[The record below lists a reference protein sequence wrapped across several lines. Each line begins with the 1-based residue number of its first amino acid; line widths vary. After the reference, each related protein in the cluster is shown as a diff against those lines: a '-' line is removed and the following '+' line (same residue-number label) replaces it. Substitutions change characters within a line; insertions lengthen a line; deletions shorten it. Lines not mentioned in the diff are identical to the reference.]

1 MDQRLA
7 KIRSQLGS
15 KLQNQNQYALVLLS
29 VEESLKNA
37 SDTEDSASTAT
48 PTAYFVSFISLLDQC
63 SKDGV
68 LHDLKLAADALYFLD
83 IVAQDTPKRL
93 LRENFSDILL
103 KLAPALSSKDADAPL
118 IRPAIGLLQ
127 SLLLAQDLAAW
138 KNSSNFQVSPKRAFS
153 IILQLSLDPRPKI
166 RKRALEAVSQVLGNP
181 PPSPILGHPIGNFSS
196 GFALQKL
203 ATVAKGFKKAVN
215 PNSSNLIHVLQLINA
230 MASTWPLKDTPNLC
244 DALLD
249 ICKSNDQYLI
259 SSVFSVFE
267 SLFQSANAFGN
278 DDESYDKI
286 LEIILGLK
294 PAINDP
300 HLVPAWLAVVSKG
313 VSSEQNSNRLIRLP
327 NYFTQ
332 ISQYFNSTI
341 PSINESVSQCLI
353 SIIVNCIPDQNLID
367 LNSDTKS
374 LLEFLSTETN
384 NLLNVKYR
392 HAARDVCNLVIEM
405 FNKFKFRAH
414 PYLVPQ
420 LELIGG
426 WRSIEQDEFE
436 LNGVAESVIGAAVSN
451 IGLEHV
457 LEVLPL
463 NLTDSK
469 AIGRAWLLPILRDNI
484 KFGSS
489 LDYFVKTLL
498 PNVEFFKEKI
508 SHCSPTSINA
518 KVFQT
523 IVDQIWSLFP
533 QICYLPIDLQSTFTD
548 EFGSNLGTLLFQE
561 PNLRPVIC
569 NGLKNLI
576 TSLIDRCSIEQGEDK
591 FLEFASPLA
600 RAKSDLEYLTNTQAS
615 KILSVLFNVF
625 SSTPIAQ
632 RGFVSETIESY
643 LQISNEDDLLSTF
656 NNVCSLLK
664 ENLEKEKDLDKH
676 DIPLGKN
683 KMPKLS
689 VTMLDLIV
697 LIIKFIPE
705 NCHLPLLA
713 IFNETVRI
721 QDVQIQKRSY
731 RVILKLLELENKP
744 AIEEHLLDILKL
756 FIETTDLTL
765 VAAKPQR
772 LESILILIQLLPVNL
787 LYFIPV
793 IIPEIIISTKSN
805 NETTR
810 TSSYAIIIAIGKK
823 LDQFNGEIIQ
833 NSIVDPEIPDS
844 QASIKEF
851 FTICSAGLVGSTPH
865 MISAAVTA
873 LSCLF
878 YEFGK
883 DLSVE
888 DQMDLFSNILL
899 FLQSNNREIIKPCL
913 GFIKVSLMVI
923 DEDLI
928 KAKLSEILTD
938 LMIVNKEQKNHF
950 KSKIKHLIEKFIRKF
965 GFDLIEENIP
975 QDDLKL
981 IHAIKKA
988 KNKSKSELSSEEKS
1002 SSSSN
1007 TNGTISGVNSL
1018 SAYDKVLYEDS
1029 DDEEF
1034 EEQSSSSNS
1043 RNGKKVEHFISE
1055 GNDMPLDLLDKDAMS
1070 KISTKKTSG
1079 KFTKKHLHDAKTK
1092 NGKLV
1097 FNENDDN
1104 EDDDLLSGGN
1114 ALDAYVEAVNQG
1126 PVRNAR
1132 NKLKW
1137 KKKTSGD
1144 DGINWDDESEDVGKR
1159 GVDKLNKKSNFNSNS
1174 KSNSRISKPKFKSR
1188 RKL

>member
-1 MDQRLA
+1 MDLKLA

-15 KLQNQNQYALVLLS
+15 TLQNQSQYAQVLFS
-29 VEESLKNA
+29 VEEGLKNA
-37 SDTEDSASTAT
+37 SNSSEIT
-48 PTAYFVSFISLLDQC
+48 PTAYFIAFISILDQC
-63 SKDGV
+63 SQDGT
-68 LHDLKLAADALYFLD
+68 LKDLKMAADALYFLD
-83 IVAQDTPKRL
+83 IVAQDTPRRL

-103 KLAPALSSKDADAPL
+103 KLAPTLSTKDADAPL

-127 SLLLAQDLAAW
+127 SLLLAQDLASW
-138 KNSSNFQVSPKRAFS
+138 KNSHNFQVSPKRGFS
-153 IILQLSLDPRPKI
+153 IILQLSLDSRPKI
-166 RKRALEAVSQVLGNP
+166 RKRAVEAVSQILSNP
-181 PPSPILGHPIGNFSS
+181 PPSPIVGHPIGNFSS

-203 ATVAKGFKKAVN
+203 ASVAKGFKKANN
-215 PNSSNLIHVLQLINA
+215 PNSSNLIHILQLINA
-230 MASTWPLKDTPNLC
+230 MAANWPMKDTPNLC

-249 ICKSNDQYLI
+249 LCKSNDQYLI
-259 SSVFSVFE
+259 SSVFQVFE
-267 SLFQSANAFGN
+267 SLFQSSAAFNN
-278 DDESYDKI
+278 DDEALDKI

-294 PAINDP
+294 PSLNDA
-300 HLVPAWLAVVSKG
+300 HLVPAWLAVISKG
-313 VSSEQNSNRLIRLP
+313 VSSGQNSYSKIQT
-327 NYFTQ
+327 YFTQ
-332 ISQYFNSTI
+332 ISEYFNSTVS
-341 PSINESVSQCLI
+341 SIDESVSQCLI
-353 SIIVNCIPDQNLID
+353 SIIVNAIPDESLIEFND
-367 LNSDTKS
+367 ETKS
-374 LLEFLSTETN
+374 LLQFLSTEAN

-392 HAARDVCNLVIEM
+392 HAARNVCTLIIEM
-405 FNKFKFRAH
+405 YNKFKFRSY
-414 PYLVPQ
+414 PYLIPQ

-436 LNGVAESVIGAAVSN
+436 LNSVSESVIAAAVAN
-451 IGLEHV
+451 IGVEHV

-484 KFGSS
+484 KLGSS
-489 LDYFVKTLL
+489 IDYFVKSLL

-508 SHCSPTSINA
+508 SHCSPTSVNA

-523 IVDQIWSLFP
+523 IIDQIWSLFP
-533 QICYLPIDLQSTFTD
+533 HICYLPSDLQLTFTD
-548 EFGSNLGTLLFQE
+548 DFGSYLGSLLFQE

-576 TSLIDRCSIEQGEDK
+576 TSLMDRISIVDEDK
-591 FLEFASPLA
+591 FLDFISPLET
-600 RAKSDLEYLTNTQAS
+600 AKGDLEYLTNSQAS
-615 KILSVLFNVF
+615 KILSALFNVF

-632 RGFVSETIESY
+632 RGFVSETIEAY
-643 LQISNEDDLLSTF
+643 LQISSSEDLLSTF

-664 ENLEKEKDLDKH
+664 ENLDKEKDLDKH
-676 DIPLGKN
+676 DIPLAKN

-697 LIIKFIPE
+697 LIVRFIPE
-705 NCHLPLLA
+705 DCHLPLLS

-731 RVILKLLELENKP
+731 RIILKLLELENKSI
-744 AIEEHLLDILKL
+744 IESHLIDILKL
-756 FIETTDLTL
+756 FVETTDSTL

-772 LESILILIQLLPVNL
+772 LESILLLIQMLPADL

-793 IIPEIIISTKSN
+793 LIPEIIISTKSN

-810 TSSYAIIIAIGKK
+810 TSSYAIVIAIGKK
-823 LDQFNGEIIQ
+823 LDEFNGSVIQ
-833 NSIVDPEIPDS
+833 NSIIDSDIPDS

-883 DLSVE
+883 DLTVE

-928 KAKLSEILTD
+928 RSKLGEILND
-938 LMIVNKEQKNHF
+938 LMIVNREQKNHF
-950 KSKIKHLIEKFIRKF
+950 KSKIKHLVEKFIRKF
-965 GFDLIEENIP
+965 GFDLIEQNIP

-988 KNKSKSELSSEEKS
+988 KNKSKSES
-1002 SSSSN
+1002 
-1007 TNGTISGVNSL
+1007 NGTTSVEAAGHTESTNAL

-1034 EEQSSSSNS
+1034 EESN
-1043 RNGKKVEHFISE
+1043 NNKKSNKVDHFISE

-1070 KISTKKTSG
+1070 KISTKKTSTK
-1079 KFTKKHLHDAKTK
+1079 KFTKKHLQDAKTK
-1092 NGKLV
+1092 DGKLI
-1097 FNENDDN
+1097 FNESNDN
-1104 EDDDLLSGGN
+1104 DDDLLSGRN
-1114 ALDAYVEAVNQG
+1114 ALDAYVDAVNQG

-1137 KKKTSGD
+1137 KKNAGD
-1144 DGINWDDESEDVGKR
+1144 DGINWDEDETEDVGKR
-1159 GVDKLNKKSNFNSNS
+1159 GVDKLNKRSNS
-1174 KSNSRISKPKFKSR
+1174 KVSKPKFKSR